1 MGKTYKTIKGVKIN
15 PRKVWELPTGHT
27 SHRSGSGVHNN
38 KPRRQRTRQ
47 AANNSIIKEYE

>member
-15 PRKVWELPTGHT
+15 PRKVWELPMGHT